1 MAIVDTIRAHTY
13 SQAKNVLVQQIISNL
28 QYIIFNIYIEHMD
41 QASVMCPWFW
51 SASVALVG
59 YKCSILALVGLA
71 WY

>member
-41 QASVMCPWFW
+41 QASVMCPWF
-51 SASVALVG
+51 
-59 YKCSILALVGLA
+59 
-71 WY
+71 